1 MDTTLS
7 ALGVGRSG
15 RAALWHAGL
24 AAAAGGAVLEALTI
38 AVPCAATEWMADDD
52 STDVVASVGTAI
64 VVGQIIGAVGW
75 AAAADFLGRREAI
88 VLACVG
94 ATGTCAVT
102 ACASTPLAF
111 HVGAAACAASATGL
125 FLPTLLLA
133 VERAPV
139 TARAGYATT
148 LAAFVAVGS
157 ALVLGAHALLAL
169 VARRRGTQKARLLDS
184 LVESRTGRRRDRQLV
199 RRRSVESWPC
209 LRRVFTL
216 LRGYRMR
223 ARTYRV
229 AAVAVG
235 HKQAR
240 PAAYANAPRSGTD
253 L

>member
-15 RAALWHAGL
+15 RAALWHLGL
-24 AAAAGGAVLEALTI
+24 ACAAGGAVLEALTI

-52 STDVVASVGTAI
+52 DSDASARAGAAI
-64 VVGQIIGAVGW
+64 VIGQIIGAVGW
-75 AAAADFLGRREAI
+75 AVAADFLGRREAI

-94 ATGTCAVT
+94 ATGCCAVC
-102 ACASTPLAF
+102 ACASTPFAF
-111 HVGAAACAASATGL
+111 EVGVAVCAASATGL
-125 FLPTLLLA
+125 FISSLLLA